1 MRSGSLWLGRSEKNA
16 HDRRLRNEPRLYLW
30 YILSGLPGSHY
41 DQQAYKKN
49 NLQSDKMEGL
59 SSCYVEPR
67 SSAHNRPLCKFVS
80 VALLRLNSRGSD
92 SFKVIPLKMMYY
104 TDFFQIWH
112 KCQPYIGYSI
122 TAIKRWGPRACFFAR
137 ACFRL

>member
-1 MRSGSLWLGRSEKNA
+1 MA
-16 HDRRLRNEPRLYLW
+16 H
-30 YILSGLPGSHY
+30 IVGLPGSHY

-59 SSCYVEPR
+59 SSCYVGPL
-67 SSAHNRPLCKFVS
+67 SSAHNRQLCKFVS

-104 TDFFQIWH
+104 TDFFQTWH
-112 KCQPYIGYSI
+112 KSQPCIGHSK
-122 TAIKRWGPRACFFAR
+122 TAKKRWCHRLLFALCACNSECFFLVAR
-137 ACFRL
+137 EVFET